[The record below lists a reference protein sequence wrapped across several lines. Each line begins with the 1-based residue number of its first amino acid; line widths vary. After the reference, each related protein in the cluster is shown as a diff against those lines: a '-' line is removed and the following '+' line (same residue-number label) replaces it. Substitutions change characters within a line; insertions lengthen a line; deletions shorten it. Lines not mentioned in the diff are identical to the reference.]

1 MAETNMPA
9 GGSPGNPADTLNEIS
24 LEANRALILL
34 DMAAEKMA
42 AICSELGAG
51 DAVCVALPG
60 TRDAPASQEDRGA
73 GGGSVMTSTNGV
85 ILSRDGDGNEH
96 FLHVADHPSGMIS
109 ITDAEMARI
118 LSPSATVALILAL
131 THALGACVPV
141 RPGGPAGSAF

>member
-42 AICSELGAG
+42 AICSELEAG

-60 TRDAPASQEDRGA
+60 MRDAPASQEDRGA

-85 ILSRDGDGNEH
+85 ILARDAEGNEH
-96 FLHVADHPSGMIS
+96 FLHVDDASGMIS

-118 LSPSATVALILAL
+118 LSPTATVALILEL
-131 THALGACVPV
+131 THALGNYVPA
-141 RPGGPAGSAF
+141 RPVGPLGARF